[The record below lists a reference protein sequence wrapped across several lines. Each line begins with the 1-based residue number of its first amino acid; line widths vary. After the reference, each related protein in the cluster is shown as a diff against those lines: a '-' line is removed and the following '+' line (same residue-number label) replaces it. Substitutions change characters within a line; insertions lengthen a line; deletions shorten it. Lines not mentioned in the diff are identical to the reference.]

1 MRIVLPILVIGAIT
15 LGGCA
20 NSGNVS
26 PLVWCDRPS
35 DRDATV
41 FTDCTPRI
49 GGDSPQRRYLQERR
63 YNDYRQSRGG

>member
-1 MRIVLPILVIGAIT
+1 MRLLLPIPVIGAMT
-15 LGGCA
+15 LGGFA

-63 YNDYRQSRGG
+63 YNDYRQSRGW

>member
-1 MRIVLPILVIGAIT
+1 MRIFLPILLAAMT

-20 NSGNVS
+20 SSGSVS

-35 DRDATV
+35 DRDAKV
-41 FTDCTPRI
+41 FTDCTPQI

-63 YNDYRQSRGG
+63 YNDDRRSRGG